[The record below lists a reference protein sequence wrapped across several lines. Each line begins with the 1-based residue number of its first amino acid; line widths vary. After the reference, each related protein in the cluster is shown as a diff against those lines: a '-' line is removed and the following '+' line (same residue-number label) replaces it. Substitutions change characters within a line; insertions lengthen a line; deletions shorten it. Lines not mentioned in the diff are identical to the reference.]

1 MVGEISVAEL
11 EARLEAGDPPRIV
24 DIRSPSEFERGH
36 IPGSENVPFDVLPT
50 AIHQFDGDRD
60 VVTVCPHGQ
69 ASIQAARLIKS
80 YEGVSSDASVDSLAG
95 GIEAWE
101 GRLVT
106 EEPVE

>member
-11 EARLEAGDPPRIV
+11 KDRIDAGDPPRIV

-36 IPGSENVPFDVLPT
+36 IPESENVPFDALPT
-50 AIHQFDGDRD
+50 AIKAFEGDQD

-69 ASIQAARLIKS
+69 ASIQAARLIES
-80 YEGVSSDASVDSLAG
+80 YEGVSSEASVDSLAG
-95 GIEAWE
+95 GIEAWD

-106 EEPVE
+106 EETAD